1 MRFRLLLAVPGL
13 LSALALGAACGDGP
27 DSSSGEGVP
36 TPIRTPVPNT
46 TPDGSATRKP
56 IPDDFGPAPTLGGNV
71 LKISPGHAEKV
82 KQAATRTT
90 NPQRPVGLCAEVS
103 FEGLPENAQWFRIAF
118 DEKEVT
124 SKLVWIVATQT
135 NPKDGKVCYAP
146 EEGFTVG
153 KHSAAIS
160 VQDPRNALAASK
172 QVVGWAFEVI
182 P

>member
-1 MRFRLLLAVPGL
+1 MRSRPLVLLAVLPA
-13 LSALALGAACGDGP
+13 ALALFAACGDGP
-27 DSSSGEGVP
+27 DNPSGGGVP
-36 TPIRTPVPNT
+36 TPIRTPVPNA
-46 TPDGSATRKP
+46 TPDGSPTRKP
-56 IPDDFGPAPTLGGNV
+56 IPDDFGPAPALGGNV
-71 LKISPGHAEKV
+71 LKVSPAHAEKV
-82 KQAATRTT
+82 KQAATRTA
-90 NPQRPVGLCAEVS
+90 NPQRPAGLCAEVT

-118 DEKEVT
+118 DDREVT

-135 NPKDGKVCYAP
+135 NPRDGKVCYAP

-172 QVVGWAFEVI
+172 QVVGWAFEVV